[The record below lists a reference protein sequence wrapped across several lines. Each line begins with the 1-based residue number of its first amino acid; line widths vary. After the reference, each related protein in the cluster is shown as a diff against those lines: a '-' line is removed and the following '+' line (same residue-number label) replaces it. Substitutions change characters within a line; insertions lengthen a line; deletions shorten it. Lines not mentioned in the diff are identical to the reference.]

1 MLNII
6 GVGGQHHRDLRGNVV
21 GVGARHRRIIPGGPI
36 TAS

>member
-1 MLNII
+1 
-6 GVGGQHHRDLRGNVV
+6 VSARQHHRDLRGNVV